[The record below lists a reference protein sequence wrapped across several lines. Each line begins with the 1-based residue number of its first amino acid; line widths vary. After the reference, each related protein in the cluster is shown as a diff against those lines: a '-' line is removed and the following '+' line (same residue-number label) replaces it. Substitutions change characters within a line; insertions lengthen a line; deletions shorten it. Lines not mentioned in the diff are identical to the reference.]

1 MTFRHLP
8 CILYFLC
15 ILNLLNLG
23 GNSLALNS
31 IRTVA
36 VLGAGTMGNGIAHV
50 FAKSGY
56 TVLLRDVE
64 QRFLD
69 RALDTIARNLDRE
82 VKKGKVAEADR
93 PAILAR
99 LHPATDMKAI
109 AAADF
114 VVEAVPEK
122 LDVKRAVL
130 QEADS
135 ILRPEVILAS
145 NTSSISITTL
155 AALTRRPDRFV
166 GMHFMNPVPVM
177 VLVEV
182 IRALQTSD
190 ATFDTTM
197 RLAEKLGKK
206 PVAANDS
213 PGFVS
218 NRVLMPLINEAAYA
232 VMEGVATVEA
242 VDAVMKMGMNHPMGP
257 LELAD
262 FIGLDVCV
270 DVLQVLHEGL
280 GDPKY
285 RACPLLKKYVAA
297 GWLGR
302 KSGRGFYNYAQEKP

>member
-1 MTFRHLP
+1 MWTWIRKNETFVVLDENLNRVGGGGR
-8 CILYFLC
+8 
-15 ILNLLNLG
+15 LNLVDIK
-23 GNSLALNS
+23 A
-31 IRTVA
+31 VA

-50 FAKSGY
+50 LARAGF
-56 TVLLRDVE
+56 TVILRDID

-69 RALDTIARNLDRE
+69 RALDTIGKNLDRE
-82 VKKGKVAEADR
+82 IKKGKLAQAEKG
-93 PAILAR
+93 IVLAR
-99 LHPATDMKAI
+99 VKPLTDMASI

-122 LDVKRAVL
+122 LEIKRAVL
-130 QEADS
+130 TEADR
-135 ILRPEVILAS
+135 ILRPEVIIAS
-145 NTSSISITTL
+145 NTSSISMTTL
-155 AALTRRPDRFV
+155 AALTSRPDRFL

-190 ATFDTTM
+190 GTFATTM
-197 RLAEKLGKK
+197 ELAKKLGKT
-206 PVAANDS
+206 PVAVNDA

-218 NRVLMPLINEAAYA
+218 NRVLMPLINEAAYC
-232 VMEGVATVEA
+232 VMEGVATPEA
-242 VDAVMKMGMNHPMGP
+242 VDAVMKLGMNHPMGP

-262 FIGLDVCV
+262 FIGLDVCLDV
-270 DVLQVLHEGL
+270 MHVLQEGL

-302 KSGRGFYNYAQEKP
+302 KSARGFYTYA

>member
-1 MTFRHLP
+1 MSVDT
-8 CILYFLC
+8 
-15 ILNLLNLG
+15 
-23 GNSLALNS
+23 

-50 FAKSGY
+50 FARSGY
-56 TVLLRDVE
+56 RVILRDVDE
-64 QRFLD
+64 RFLD
-69 RALDTIARNLDRE
+69 RGMETILKNLDRE
-82 VKKGKVAEADR
+82 IKKGRIAEAEKET
-93 PAILAR
+93 IFGR
-99 LHPATDMKAI
+99 LKPVTDMAAI

-122 LDVKRAVL
+122 VEIKRAVL
-130 QEADS
+130 GEADG
-135 ILRPEVILAS
+135 ILRPEVIIAS
-145 NTSSISITTL
+145 NTSSISVTAL
-155 AALTRRPDRFV
+155 AALTKRPDRFV

-177 VLVEV
+177 MLVEV

-190 ATFDTTM
+190 ATFETTM
-197 RLAEKLGKK
+197 KLVEKLEKK
-206 PVAANDS
+206 PVAVNDG

-218 NRVLMPLINEAAYA
+218 NRVLMPLINEAAYC
-232 VMEGVATVEA
+232 VMEGVAPAEA
-242 VDAVMKMGMNHPMGP
+242 VDAVMKLGMNHPMGP

-270 DVLQVLHEGL
+270 DIMRVLQEGL

-302 KSGRGFYNYAQEKP
+302 KTGRGFYKYAQ